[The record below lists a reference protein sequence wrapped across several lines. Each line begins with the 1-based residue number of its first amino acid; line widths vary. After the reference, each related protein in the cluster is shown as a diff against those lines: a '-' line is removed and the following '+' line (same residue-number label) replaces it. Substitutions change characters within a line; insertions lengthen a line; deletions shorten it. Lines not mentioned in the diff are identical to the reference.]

1 MAAGKEEK
9 EKLKERDVVLSFY
22 FIFAP
27 PSSPYPCMLE
37 TTRTT
42 TPSTYV
48 SWEREKKEE
57 RRREREGK
65 RKGKKGCIR
74 VLSPFASFCPFTS
87 GVPSCCLRYLS
98 SSLFVNKEG
107 SIPRERCGGG
117 REGPS

>member
-1 MAAGKEEK
+1 MAAGKEDK

-65 RKGKKGCIR
+65 RKGR
-74 VLSPFASFCPFTS
+74 RRAASVSSVPLPPFVLSPPGSLLLVVYAIFLL
-87 GVPSCCLRYLS
+87 PSL
-98 SSLFVNKEG
+98 
-107 SIPRERCGGG
+107 
-117 REGPS
+117 